1 MLKTPS
7 CRRRGSNDQK
17 PNMTPILD
25 AIFILIFFLIMS
37 ASFIKIYE
45 IASDV
50 PLISSK
56 PAPPSKKKPL
66 ALTLHINASNMA
78 MLTGI
83 PGKVIQNFPKRD
95 DGEYDFETL
104 RAYLIENIKK
114 KHPEE
119 RSIVLEPKID
129 LKYEVIVK
137 VMDAVRILKKTD
149 PAFFTK
155 KKGDFGSFD
164 ERHFNLFDKIVFGNI
179 QSFAN

>member
-1 MLKTPS
+1 MLRPPS
-7 CRRRGSNDQK
+7 SRRKVSADTR

-66 ALTLHINASNMA
+66 ALTLHIKDSNIA
-78 MLTGI
+78 LLTGV
-83 PGKVIQNFPKRD
+83 PGRVIQNFPKTSE
-95 DGEYDFETL
+95 GEYDFENL
-104 RAYLIENIKK
+104 RNYLIERIKK

-119 RSIVLEPKID
+119 RSIILEPKID

-137 VMDAVRILKKTD
+137 IMDAVRVLKKTD

-155 KKGDFGSFD
+155 KTGDFGSFD

-179 QSFAN
+179 QSFGK